1 VCSGAAS
8 ALRYVTVNEAVTL
21 DSRSVSAARSSSFFA
36 GVFGLFSGFRTA
48 GPAPNRCKLRVSG
61 GNFDEFNDVT
71 SAWLTV
77 VEPAKMVVVVTE
89 MVTVVVVTGRA

>member
-1 VCSGAAS
+1 MCSGAAS

-48 GPAPNRCKLRVSG
+48 GPAKNRRKLRVSG
-61 GNFDEFNDVT
+61 GNFDDFNDVT

-77 VEPAKMVVVVTE
+77 VEPAKMVVVTE
-89 MVTVVVVTGRA
+89 TVTVVVVTGRA